1 VLVYCRVDIIISLN
15 VTSSGNEIAEHIPHL
30 TLKSIIPRQ
39 VYSHVVEKRLN
50 FKTEKQLSNIVFLFF
65 RSSRNTRSIPGWNST
80 RAGPVDV
87 KQLHNDTA
95 DVKQVPFWKV
105 VVVTSHVKNSQ
116 SAGSGGCILPPNY
129 W

>member
-1 VLVYCRVDIIISLN
+1 MSN
-15 VTSSGNEIAEHIPHL
+15 VFSYFIARTGYI
-30 TLKSIIPRQ
+30 Q
-39 VYSHVVEKRLN
+39 GDY
-50 FKTEKQLSNIVFLFF
+50 
-65 RSSRNTRSIPGWNST
+65 
-80 RAGPVDV
+80 DD
-87 KQLHNDTA
+87 DTA